1 MVSYAQRLAWML
13 LTDGAERFHHVFR
26 AMDHMWA
33 HISVEI
39 FLQLK
44 SIDSI
49 FRNGGA
55 IVVVNYKSKGE
66 DALCHIDDVHFLAAL
81 IQAETLLRK
90 EARKSARDS
99 HSARVD
105 VCKLPLRD
113 LSKNQYEEAFE
124 APIVWGVDLFADT
137 NPDNAFIAR
146 PAGELT
152 FDQAG
157 LKDFC
162 EQLLPSDIFDPVLA
176 NVPVVTVETK
186 HFAAGEAVEQHADRK
201 MTSMHIRSETHQTTY
216 TSFTPLFENIEI
228 IAAVEE
234 VNSVKSVKDA
244 ATISEASISSSFWK
258 AAIKVAKKS
267 LFL

>member
-33 HISVEI
+33 HISVEM

-49 FRNGGA
+49 FRDGGA

-90 EARKSARDS
+90 EARKSARDGQ
-99 HSARVD
+99 SARVD
-105 VCKLPLRD
+105 VGKLPLRD
-113 LSKNQYEEAFE
+113 LSKNHYEAAFE
-124 APIVWGVDLFADT
+124 APIVWGVDLTADT
-137 NPDNAFIAR
+137 NLDNAFIAG
-146 PAGELT
+146 PAGELA

-157 LKDFC
+157 LEDFC
-162 EQLLPSDIFDPVLA
+162 ERLLPSDIFDPVLA
-176 NVPVVTVETK
+176 NGPVVRVETK
-186 HFAAGEAVEQHADRK
+186 QFAANKAGEQHADRK
-201 MTSMHIRSETHQTTY
+201 MTSMPIRSETHQTTY
-216 TSFTPLFENIEI
+216 TSFTPLSENIEI

-234 VNSVKSVKDA
+234 VKSVKSVKA
-244 ATISEASISSSFWK
+244 AASVRNASLHSFWK
-258 AAIKVAKKS
+258 AAITVVKKS
-267 LFL
+267 LFPW